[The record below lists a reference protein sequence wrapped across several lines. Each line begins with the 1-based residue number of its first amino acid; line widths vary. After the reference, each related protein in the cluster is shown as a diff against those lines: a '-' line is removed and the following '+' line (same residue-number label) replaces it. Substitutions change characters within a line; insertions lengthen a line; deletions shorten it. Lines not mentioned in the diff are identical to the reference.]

1 MQDSYDDVSNIHR
14 RYTLTLINPSS
25 KIHSLVLSLIVTT
38 LLVATVV
45 FGYLKSDDFVVR
57 LAAVLVILASTQ
69 YLDSRYSKN
78 KEYYYKINVQGTKN
92 LIDSCKKN
100 KVKRIIFVSS
110 MASTKDYL
118 DDYGKSKKEAE
129 DLIKNSGLDY
139 TILRPSFIYGKN
151 SNSMKKMISFIN
163 SFKFIPIVGNGE
175 YTLNPVHV
183 DDVVKAIISCI
194 NSRKSIKKTYDIL
207 GRNEIS
213 FNEFINVISEKYNIQ
228 KRKIHIPIPI
238 CLVISSVGSILGPS
252 FPLKKS
258 FVLSLESKYKGT
270 IASAERDLNYS
281 PISFKEGLNK

>member
-1 MQDSYDDVSNIHR
+1 MIAITGATGFLGSN
-14 RYTLTLINPSS
+14 LIPKLKDKKVKCLVRKYIDNS
-25 KIHSLVLSLIVTT
+25 KIDPVVGDINDTVSVNKLLKKTKVLIH
-38 LLVATVV
+38 
-45 FGYLKSDDFVVR
+45 
-57 LAAVLVILASTQ
+57 LAAVI
-69 YLDSRYSKN
+69 DSKN
-78 KEYYYKINVQGTKN
+78 KKDYYKVNVQGTKN

-183 DDVVKAIISCI
+183 DDVVKSIISCI
-194 NSRKSIKKTYDIL
+194 NSKKSIKKTYDIL
-207 GRNEIS
+207 GKSEIS
-213 FNEFINVISEKYNIQ
+213 FNEFINAISEKYNIQ